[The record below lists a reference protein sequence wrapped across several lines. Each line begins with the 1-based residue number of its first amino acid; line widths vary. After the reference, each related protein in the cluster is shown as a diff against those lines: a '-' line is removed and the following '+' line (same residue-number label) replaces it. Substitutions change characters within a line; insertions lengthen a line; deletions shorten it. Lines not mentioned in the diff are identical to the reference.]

1 VDMNFEVFIWSLGKD
16 LPFI

>member
-1 VDMNFEVFIWSLGKD
+1 MNFEVFIWSLGKD